1 MAGAGERGDDRPRM
15 GPDPAQ
21 TAPSD
26 EPDAPDAAAT
36 QLMPTVTRT
45 PDVRRDPEPT
55 VRAVARRPATALPAL
70 GRDGG
75 VEQVPSSAR
84 ATVDRRRRAQAGPDS
99 DDPSADDGL
108 TDPSADDA
116 PVPVVPAPVSAPD
129 VAPAPVSAPDVAPA
143 PDAPRLPAA
152 PDVAPAPDVA
162 GILDDARP
170 PGGAGLPTSE
180 AGRPPRHGLP
190 DDDHGLADLPATAE
204 PPSTLDRPDPVA
216 SERHLH
222 ASGDPQGAS
231 DAQLPALSVAGAAA
245 AVLAA
250 SAGTGVEPP
259 PAPPPAEP
267 PPAEPPLAEPRAP
280 GSDVGPVARVETYHG
295 RRRARAPRMRS
306 WLIIA
311 LVLLGLAGAVAL
323 PYVLRSSSQPL
334 GPLVAGPT
342 SLRVPMAVVASEDG
356 EMLPA
361 TSSPPGTATP
371 GATRRPAAVPPA
383 TTTPTLT
390 PPPAATTEAP
400 TPFSLTLEAEQVPVS
415 LRPNTQYD
423 ANPDCY
429 PNGPDVIS
437 RIGNWGQASPGT
449 ITFGVTVPA
458 AGEYALTIHYV
469 NTSETRQAE
478 IVVNGGAAV
487 SPWPTFPNTSD
498 PPTCIDVRAPI
509 SVTLQQGSNTIRIG
523 NPGSRAPTIDKI
535 VVNRP

>member
-55 VRAVARRPATALPAL
+55 VRAVARRAAAALPAL

-84 ATVDRRRRAQAGPDS
+84 ATVDRRRRAQGGLDP
-99 DDPSADDGL
+99 DDPSADDAL

-116 PVPVVPAPVSAPD
+116 PVPVVPVPVAAPEVAPAPD
-129 VAPAPVSAPDVAPA
+129 VAPAPVDPA
-143 PDAPRLPAA
+143 PD
-152 PDVAPAPDVA
+152 PAPDLT
-162 GILDDARP
+162 GILEDAGL

-190 DDDHGLADLPATAE
+190 DDGRGLADVPATAQA
-204 PPSTLDRPDPVA
+204 PSTLDQPHPVA

-222 ASGDPQGAS
+222 ATGDPKGAS
-231 DAQLPALSVAGAAA
+231 DAQLPALSVGGADAT
-245 AVLAA
+245 VVAA

-259 PAPPPAEP
+259 PTEP
-267 PPAEPPLAEPRAP
+267 PSTEPPSAELRAP
-280 GSDVGPVARVETYHG
+280 GSDVGLVARVETYHG
-295 RRRARAPRMRS
+295 RRRARTPRMRS

-342 SLRVPMAVVASEDG
+342 SLQVPMAVVASEDG

-371 GATRRPAAVPPA
+371 GATTRPAAVPPA

-390 PPPAATTEAP
+390 PTPSTTTEAP
-400 TPFSLTLEAEQVPVS
+400 APFSLTLEAEQVPVS

-437 RIGNWGQASPGT
+437 RIGNWGQGSPGT

-469 NTSETRQAE
+469 NTSDTRQAE
-478 IVVNGGAAV
+478 IVVNGGAAL

-498 PPTCIDVRAPI
+498 PPTCIDVRVPMSI
-509 SVTLQQGSNTIRIG
+509 TLQQGSNTIRIG